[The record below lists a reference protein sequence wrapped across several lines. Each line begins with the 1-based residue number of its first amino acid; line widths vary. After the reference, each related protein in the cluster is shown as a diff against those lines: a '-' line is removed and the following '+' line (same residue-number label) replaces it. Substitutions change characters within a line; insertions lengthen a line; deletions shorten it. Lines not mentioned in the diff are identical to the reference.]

1 MPNDDEAKRAHQ
13 MRTGDRIQSNRRLDR
28 IFAIRRS
35 PTGQTN
41 QARYIRN
48 IRERAREFAQV
59 LIENTAV
66 CADQSSALRAIRQA
80 VLWAEEAIHLE
91 GME

>member
-1 MPNDDEAKRAHQ
+1 MPNDDDAKRAHQ
-13 MRTGDRIQSNRRLDR
+13 MRTGDRIESNRRLDR
-28 IFAIRRS
+28 VFAIRRS
-35 PTGQTN
+35 PSGQTN
-41 QARYIRN
+41 QARYIRS
-48 IRERAREFAQV
+48 IRQAAREFAQT